1 MNLEI
6 SQIQPQYCHL
16 LVSYK
21 KVLEQRNRYLKELCR
36 MRPKDGL
43 LSVLDE
49 QLVQYGSMII
59 ERRMNFV
66 RQIDKMSGV
75 LHAQITEDAELLRV
89 EYASRLNLAP
99 EDTGLERIADKFRA
113 RLEELRAAEIYRGV
127 TLVGPQRDD
136 LKFTVN
142 NVDARV
148 YGSQGQQRTIALS
161 LRLAEL
167 DVMEDSAGEPPIV
180 LLDDVMTDLDEDR
193 RAHVF
198 QMTQGRC
205 QTFITAATRRAFETP
220 FLDLCEDLQR
230 IRGNTMSGMKY
241 GSLLDL
247 SAVVKDVLFRGELDT
262 RVKEYTCIMVWDE
275 VVGKQISSSAQ
286 PEFVRDGVMFVITK
300 SSVWSNEL
308 TFYKKDMIANL
319 NRRAGAT
326 VIRDLVFK
334 VGKLPKKKSAAGIGI
349 QDKPNLEGIKL
360 SEDELEKIESVS
372 SGAEGDASVFVKK
385 LMITAAK
392 LEKWKKS
399 QGWTPCKKCGS
410 LQRTSSGVCPVCED
424 RT

>member
-1 MNLEI
+1 
-6 SQIQPQYCHL
+6 
-16 LVSYK
+16 
-21 KVLEQRNRYLKELCR
+21 
-36 MRPKDGL
+36 
-43 LSVLDE
+43 
-49 QLVQYGSMII
+49 
-59 ERRMNFV
+59 
-66 RQIDKMSGV
+66 
-75 LHAQITEDAELLRV
+75 
-89 EYASRLNLAP
+89 
-99 EDTGLERIADKFRA
+99 
-113 RLEELRAAEIYRGV
+113 
-127 TLVGPQRDD
+127 
-136 LKFTVN
+136 
-142 NVDARV
+142 
-148 YGSQGQQRTIALS
+148 
-161 LRLAEL
+161 
-167 DVMEDSAGEPPIV
+167 
-180 LLDDVMTDLDEDR
+180 
-193 RAHVF
+193 
-198 QMTQGRC
+198 
-205 QTFITAATRRAFETP
+205 
-220 FLDLCEDLQR
+220 
-230 IRGNTMSGMKY
+230 MSGMKY

-275 VVGKQISSSAQ
+275 VVGNQISSSAQ

-349 QDKPNLEGIKL
+349 QDKPNLEGIQL

-372 SGAEGDASVFVKK
+372 AGAEGDASVFVKK